1 MSSRVSPSP
10 VEFPLRLLGDAVRDH
25 RNVRSLTQQ
34 ELADLCGFN
43 RTFIVAVEKGRQNCS
58 AMSLMK
64 LAKALQVTP
73 ADLFRAFTPTVM
85 RRIAM

>member
-1 MSSRVSPSP
+1 MSPSV
-10 VEFPLRLLGDAVRDH
+10 VELPLRLLGDSVRDL
-25 RNVRSLTQQ
+25 RIAKSLTQQ

-73 ADLFRAFTPTVM
+73 ADLFRPFTPAVM
-85 RRIAM
+85 RRMAM

>member
-1 MSSRVSPSP
+1 MPSRIAPSA
-10 VEFPLRLLGDAVRDH
+10 VEFSLRLLGDAVRDL
-25 RNVRSLTQQ
+25 RNARSLTQQ

-58 AMSLMK
+58 MMSLIK

-73 ADLFRAFTPTVM
+73 ADLFCAFTPAVM